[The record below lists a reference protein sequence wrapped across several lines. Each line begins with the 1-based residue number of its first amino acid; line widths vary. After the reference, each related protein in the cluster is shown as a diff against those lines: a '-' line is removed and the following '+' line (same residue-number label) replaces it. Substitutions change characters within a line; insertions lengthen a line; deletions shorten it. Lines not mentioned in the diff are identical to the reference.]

1 MKKVLNAGIGNV
13 PFVIE
18 EDAYQRLSSYLAHF
32 RSKLTA
38 EPGQLRPDEVM
49 EDLEERIAELFSAGI
64 SQGQVITMAMVDKVI
79 EQLGMPDGSSDSDAK
94 STSPDSGTASE
105 PIPHKLYRDPLNKAV
120 AGVCSGLAAY
130 FDIDVVLVRVLFL
143 VVTLVYGSGALVYL
157 IFWIICPNATT
168 PVRQCELRGIVPSA
182 ENMSKYKTNGK
193 Q

>member
-32 RSKLTA
+32 RSKLKA

-64 SQGQVITMAMVDKVI
+64 SSGQVVTLEMVEKVI

-94 STSPDSGTASE
+94 TSSSNSGAAGESA
-105 PIPHKLYRDPLNKAV
+105 PHKLYRDPLNKAIG
-120 AGVCSGLAAY
+120 GVCSGLAAY
-130 FDIDVVLVRVLFL
+130 FDIDVVLVRIIFA
-143 VVTLVYGSGALVYL
+143 VVTLAYGSGALVYL
-157 IFWIICPNATT
+157 IFWIICPTATT
-168 PVRQCELRGIVPSA
+168 PVQQCELRGIVPSA
-182 ENMSKYKTNGK
+182 ENMAKFRTNRK
-193 Q
+193 